1 MASVQKIKLSP
12 SRDIPFNK
20 LVLSQSNVRRVKAGV
35 SIEQLAES
43 IAQRTLLQS
52 LSVRAVVNAEG
63 QETGMFEVPAGGRRY
78 RALELLVKQK
88 RMAKTQPVPCVVRD
102 GGLAEDDSLAENDER
117 VGLHP
122 LDQFRAF
129 KLLRDRGMS
138 EEDIAARHFVS
149 PAIVKQRLRLAS
161 VSPKLHDVYA
171 DDGMTLEQLMAFSVT
186 ADQARQEQ
194 AWENVSRS
202 NYDEPYQIRRML
214 TENTVRASERRAQF
228 IGLDAYEQ
236 AGGTVLR
243 DLFEHDDGGWLQDV
257 PLLDRLVTEKL
268 KAEAKTIAAEGWK
281 WIAVAVDFP
290 YGHTN
295 GLRELEG
302 ERTDLTEE
310 ERSTLDALNAEHVKI
325 EEDYQDADELPDEID
340 QRLGEIEAARSILE
354 ARPLVYDPA
363 EIARAGVFVS
373 IDTEG
378 LLSIARGYVRPDDEA
393 PSVVDPENEVQG
405 ARETND
411 GSTTNA
417 VVQRAVIT
425 VGGAPTEPVE
435 EEDDDT
441 VKPLPDRLITEL
453 TAHRTLALR
462 NALANDPAVAFQ
474 AVLHNFV
481 LATFYRFTSSGGCL
495 EIAIRT
501 PTFPAQAPGLKES
514 ASAEAIDG
522 RHDGWKARLPKD
534 EADLWD
540 VLTAFDGKEQA
551 ALFAHCASSAVNA
564 LYEPANRYNEG
575 RVSAPGV
582 RRRLDH
588 ANVLAR
594 AVGLDMAAVGWKP
607 TVDNYLGRVTKPR
620 ILEAVREVKG
630 EQSVQL
636 IDHLKKG
643 DMARE
648 AERLL
653 EGTGWLPEPLRLDEV
668 GTVGEPA
675 ADPEALPEFLA
686 AGEDEADTEADDERP
701 HIIAA
706 E

>member
-1 MASVQKIKLSP
+1 MTSVQKIKLSP

-52 LSVRAVVNAEG
+52 LSVRAVVDADG
-63 QETGMFEVPAGGRRY
+63 QETGIFEVPAGGRRY

-102 GGLAEDDSLAENDER
+102 GGIAEDDSLAENDER

-129 KLLRDRGMS
+129 KLLREGGMS

-149 PAIVKQRLRLAS
+149 AAIVKQRLRLAS
-161 VSPKLHDVYA
+161 VAPSLHDVYA
-171 DDGMTLEQLMAFSVT
+171 EDGMTLEQLMAFSVT

-194 AWENVSRS
+194 VWENARKSG
-202 NYDEPYQIRRML
+202 NDEPYQIRRML
-214 TENTVRASERRAQF
+214 TENTVRASDRRAQF
-228 IGLDAYEQ
+228 VGLGAYEQ
-236 AGGTVLR
+236 AGGSVMR
-243 DLFEHDDGGWLQDV
+243 DLFAHDDGGWLRDV

-268 KAEAKTIAAEGWK
+268 KAEAETIAAEGWK

-295 GLRELEG
+295 GLREIEG
-302 ERTDLTEE
+302 EPADMTEE
-310 ERSTLDALNAEHVKI
+310 ERVTLDALNAEYSKI
-325 EEDYQDADELPDEID
+325 EEDYQDADELPGEID
-340 QRLGEIEAARSILE
+340 QRLGEIEVARSVLE
-354 ARPLVYDPA
+354 ARSLVYDPA

-373 IDTEG
+373 IDAEG
-378 LLSIARGYVRPDDEA
+378 LLSVGRGYVRPEDETPMA
-393 PSVVDPENEVQG
+393 AEPEGELQG
-405 ARETND
+405 DGETNH
-411 GSTTNA
+411 GPTANGI
-417 VVQRAVIT
+417 VQRAVIT
-425 VGGAPTEPVE
+425 VGGAPAEPVE
-435 EEDDDT
+435 DEDDGSI
-441 VKPLPDRLITEL
+441 KPLPDRLITEL

-462 NALANDPAVAFQ
+462 NALANEPAVAFQ

-481 LATFYRFTSSGGCL
+481 LATFYRFASSGGCL
-495 EIAIRT
+495 EISIRI
-501 PTFPAQAPGLKES
+501 PTFPAQAPGLKEC
-514 ASAEAIDG
+514 ASAEAIDV
-522 RHDGWKARLPKD
+522 RQDGWKARLPKD

-564 LYEPANRYNEG
+564 LYEPANRYNEAH
-575 RVSAPGV
+575 VSAHGI
-582 RRRLDH
+582 RRRIDH
-588 ANVLAR
+588 ADVLAR
-594 AVGLDMAAVGWKP
+594 SVGLNMAAVGWKP
-607 TVDNYLGRVTKPR
+607 TVDNYFGRVTKPR
-620 ILEAVREVKG
+620 ILEAVREAKG
-630 EQSVQL
+630 EPSVQL

-653 EGTGWLPEPLRLDEV
+653 DGTGWLPEPLRLDEV
-668 GTVGEPA
+668 GAVGEPV

-686 AGEDEADTEADDERP
+686 AGDDGADAEANDERP
-701 HIIAA
+701 HIMAA